1 MGAGRTVMVGVAG
14 GSGSGKTTVVR
25 RIVEA
30 LGPEQTVV
38 LHHDSY
44 YRDRSRLDPAARVG
58 INYDHPDAL
67 ETDLLAE
74 HLEAL
79 LAGTSVD
86 SPVYDFAEHVRLPD
100 TVRVEPRPVII
111 VDGFLILNDP
121 RLRRLMDVKVFV
133 DTDADTRLERRLERD
148 VQQRGRSEAS
158 VRAQFT
164 GTVEPMHQAFVQP
177 TIRYADIV
185 IRGGGHNVKAVE
197 RAVQAVRSAMEESQG
212 PPDRGG

>member
-1 MGAGRTVMVGVAG
+1 MGVGRMVVVGVAG

-25 RIVEA
+25 KLVEA
-30 LGPEQTVV
+30 MGPAQTVV

-44 YRDRSRLDPAARVG
+44 YRDRSHLEPAARVG
-58 INYDHPDAL
+58 INYDHPEAL

-79 LAGTSVD
+79 LAGTAVD

-111 VDGFLILNDP
+111 VDGLLVLVDP

-133 DTDADTRLERRLERD
+133 DTDSDTRLERRLERD

-158 VRAQFT
+158 VLAQFK
-164 GTVEPMHQAFVQP
+164 GTVEPMHEAFVQP
-177 TIRYADIV
+177 TMQYADVV
-185 IRGGGHNVKAVE
+185 IRDGGHNSEAVR
-197 RAVQAVRSAMEESQG
+197 RAVQAVQGALDRSRGSTE
-212 PPDRGG
+212 RGG